1 MHLSTDQL
9 ETLLL
14 EALPPLHRRVRH
26 ASAGALAQRLVETCP
41 RPAGADGLAPWLG
54 VALEVLE
61 TELAA
66 VHAELIQFTRLHNEA
81 VDDTARREVLVNH
94 LKATVKDRKER
105 REDLRALD
113 RWMGFDALRERQ
125 EKRRHK
131 LLIEEETALRALT
144 GILAVTTPQEMQPSA
159 VALARQLL
167 DRAVDAPRAQN
178 RFAALEAFRQL
189 TQAVPGVA
197 STLPEVG
204 PTLTSLAGQ
213 EDVSPFFQAEALRA
227 LLTVDALTGLA
238 LLRQRVR
245 ANAPSEK
252 DFLFRRQVLEQCSPL
267 LTEEQRL
274 ALLTEVA
281 HHDPSEYVRM
291 GLCALVATR
300 PEGQPLLRRL
310 AGLEKVPA
318 IAKDAAARTLSE
330 SSPRVRTAAVLAA
343 VEAALSTPK
352 VKGPALQVLVDVLG
366 QDTAPLVLRVS
377 CERAAALAEALGAAG
392 LGPAHAALL
401 DAVESLAT
409 QEAGTGPVVEAAAA
423 AAQVLRRVK
432 DPVRQA
438 WTAFLAERITRLKP
452 GGRTRVT
459 LEPLPENLPAMP
471 EGPEWLGAILAD
483 LSQDGHGLYA
493 ERSKKALTL
502 WHGDRQQRRLWRMWH
517 ELGRPAPN
525 KRQAFL
531 HTTGRVMPG
540 TLRAHPG
547 HLDEITETLVPG
559 ERVHV
564 ASQGSWGRH
573 LPTVDDL
580 LDLPLS
586 KDGKVHLFS
595 SHGETVLVPP
605 ASRLRRLANRLK
617 VTKDYRRL
625 ATLRL
630 DSLGGEEPR
639 ERRRFVEQVE
649 KDLGVQVRFTP
660 YGQGQKVP
668 APLAT
673 LFQDTAETVAKPTTL
688 HTPALLGLQSGF
700 LALLTERILE
710 NEGYFLGMG
719 GNGIA
724 ALGLFTA
731 ALFSVFLGDTYV
743 KRQNVRKA
751 REQIPLCIGGWG
763 TRGKSGTE
771 RLKAAL
777 FSGMGF
783 EVFAKTTG
791 SEAMFVHS
799 APGAG
804 PSEFF
809 IFRPYDKATIWEQK
823 DMVELGA
830 RLGTEVF
837 LWECMALQPNF
848 VELLQNDWMKDDFAT
863 LTNAYPDHEDI
874 QGPAGMDVA
883 SVITHF
889 MPKGGKVVTTEDHFL
904 PLFKQKAQ
912 EKDTTLLHSAW
923 WEAELIPEELLA
935 LFPYREHPRN
945 MALVATLAE
954 QLGVSRPYALALMAE
969 HVQPEIGVLKVFP
982 QTRVRGR
989 LLTFINGHSANERTG
1004 FMNNWTRT
1012 GLGDVDPESNPE
1024 RAVIT
1029 VINNRWDR
1037 VSRSEVFA
1045 RIMVEDAPADRHV
1058 LIGTNLEGL
1067 QKYVRDALDRYLA
1080 GTDVVAVEELST
1092 PEGAGRA
1099 EVRLAKALA
1108 RLKVPRPTAQTFL
1121 DRFGRYA
1128 AGAGLKVTPT
1138 VALNAA
1144 VEKAL
1149 SGAGDDVGVEKVR
1162 RTLEREVGSLL
1173 DEALGPV
1180 SRVQSQPLPEVL
1192 TPATKDEVR
1201 EHALYLLAR
1210 MAVHARLKQA
1220 LPRDA
1225 SGDAAGRV
1233 KAFHARFREAYKAM
1247 FLEQV
1252 VPVSDAQATGD
1263 QVVDACAR
1271 AVAPG
1276 MQVSIMG
1283 AQNIKGTGLD
1293 WVYRWMALDRV
1304 TSALKALEGTSV
1316 EARRRALESL
1326 ETFDDSGFVDA
1337 GLARTVLPRLVEKA
1351 NSPDEAD
1358 RLRKLAER
1366 ARQRHESKLS
1376 ALKHTAAGGATQT
1389 VVRKLEKVFDYLD
1402 SVTRR
1407 RLSEMLL
1414 EDLEK
1419 GRVSHARAAVETRKL
1434 YERQKGGWLFRGLKK
1449 QQPKRLG
1456 PVPVEA
1462 PVLPPVTEAEASSPL
1477 PQPQVVFTKSVELR
1491 GTSVTVPL
1499 RHLHTSETNAMA
1511 KGEGPVLPRDATVK
1525 PQGPD
1530 VPKPEASGDDAGE
1543 PLS

>member
-14 EALPPLHRRVRH
+14 EALPALHRRVRH
-26 ASAGALAQRLVETCP
+26 ASAEALAQRLVETCP
-41 RPAGADGLAPWLG
+41 RPAGVEGLAPWLG
-54 VALEVLE
+54 VALEALE

-66 VHAELIQFTRLHNEA
+66 VNAELVQFTRQHNEA
-81 VDDTARREVLVNH
+81 ADDAARRDVLVAH

-105 REDLRALD
+105 KEDLRALD

-144 GILAVTTPQEMQPSA
+144 GVMGMTTPQELQPSA
-159 VALARQLL
+159 VPLARQLL

-189 TQAVPGVA
+189 AQTVPGVA
-197 STLPEVG
+197 ASLPEVG

-227 LLTVDALTGLA
+227 LLIVDALTGLA
-238 LLRQRVR
+238 LLRQRMR
-245 ANAPSEK
+245 TPNPSEK
-252 DFLFRRQVLEQCSPL
+252 DFLFRRQVLEQCAPL
-267 LTEEQRL
+267 LSEEHRMPLL
-274 ALLTEVA
+274 AEVA

-291 GLCALVATR
+291 GLCALVASR
-300 PEGQPLLRRL
+300 PDGQPLLRRL
-310 AGLEKVPA
+310 AGLELVPA
-318 IAKDAAARTLSE
+318 IAKDAQGRMTSE
-330 SSPRVRTAAVLAA
+330 PSPRVRTAAVLAA
-343 VEAALSTPK
+343 VEAALATPK

-366 QDTAPLVLRVS
+366 RDTTPLVLRVS
-377 CERAAALAEALGAAG
+377 CERAGALAEALGAAG

-401 DAVESLAT
+401 DAVETLAT
-409 QEAGTGPVVEAAAA
+409 QPDATGPVVEAASA

-438 WTAFLAERITRLKP
+438 WTAHLAGLVSKLKP

-459 LEPLPENLPAMP
+459 IEPPPENLPAMP
-471 EGPEWLGAILAD
+471 EGPAWLGAILAD

-493 ERSKKALTL
+493 ERTQKTLTL
-502 WHGDRQQRRLWRMWH
+502 WHGDRQQRRLWRVWH

-531 HTTGRVMPG
+531 HTTGRTLSG

-605 ASRLRRLANRLK
+605 ASRLRRLANRVR

-630 DSLGGEEPR
+630 NSLSGEEPR

-649 KDLGVQVRFTP
+649 RDLGVQVRFTP
-660 YGQGQKVP
+660 YGQNKQVP

-673 LFQDTAETVAKPTTL
+673 LFQDAPETVTKPTTL
-688 HTPALLGLQSGF
+688 HTPALAGLQSGF

-724 ALGLFTA
+724 ALGIFTA

-751 REQIPLCIGGWG
+751 RAKIPLCIGGWG

-883 SVITHF
+883 SVITNF
-889 MPKGGKVVTTEDHFL
+889 MPNGGKVVTTEDHFL
-904 PLFKQKAQ
+904 PLFKTAAK

-954 QLGVSRPYALALMAE
+954 QLGVSRSYALALMAE

-1067 QKYVRDALDRYLA
+1067 QKYVRDALDRNLLN
-1080 GTDVVAVEELST
+1080 TEVVAAEELST
-1092 PEGAGRA
+1092 AEGEGRA
-1099 EVRLAKALA
+1099 EVRLAKEMA

-1121 DRFGRYA
+1121 DRLERYA
-1128 AGAGLKVTPT
+1128 AGAGLTVQPT
-1138 VALNAA
+1138 VGLTAALT
-1144 VEKAL
+1144 KAL
-1149 SGAGDDVGVEKVR
+1149 DGADDDVGVERVR
-1162 RTLEREVGSLL
+1162 RTLEREVGPLI
-1173 DEALGPV
+1173 DEALTPV
-1180 SRVQSQPLPEVL
+1180 SRAKPQALPEVL
-1192 TPATKDEVR
+1192 TPATRDEVR

-1210 MAVHARLKQA
+1210 MAVHARLKQL
-1220 LPRDA
+1220 LPRGA
-1225 SGDAAGRV
+1225 GAGDAAGRV
-1233 KAFHARFREAYKAM
+1233 KAFHAKFSEAYKAM

-1252 VPVSDAQATGD
+1252 VPVSDPQATGD

-1276 MQVSIMG
+1276 LQVSIMG

-1304 TSALKALEGTSV
+1304 TTALKALEGTSV

-1337 GLARTVLPRLVEKA
+1337 GLARTMLPGLVQKA
-1351 NSPDEAD
+1351 GSPDEAD

-1366 ARQRHESKLS
+1366 AQARHELKLS
-1376 ALKHTAAGGATQT
+1376 ALTHTAAGGATQV

-1414 EDLEK
+1414 EDLET

-1449 QQPKRLG
+1449 QPAQRLA
-1456 PVPVEA
+1456 PVPVPAIGGLRPE
-1462 PVLPPVTEAEASSPL
+1462 
-1477 PQPQVVFTKSVELR
+1477 QVVFAEWGDGPGV
-1491 GTSVTVPL
+1491 VVPV
-1499 RHLHTSETNAMA
+1499 RHVSSDTNAVA
-1511 KGEGPVLPRDATVK
+1511 KVEGPVFRREGPVKK

-1530 VPKPEASGDDAGE
+1530 VPGSEASVDDAGE

>member
-1 MHLSTDQL
+1 MHLANEPL
-9 ETLLL
+9 ESRLL
-14 EALPPLHRRVRH
+14 EALPPLHRRVRG
-26 ASAGALAQRLVETCP
+26 ASVEALARRLVESCP
-41 RPAGADGLAPWLG
+41 RPAGLEGLAPWLG
-54 VALEVLE
+54 VALEALE

-66 VHAELIQFTRLHNEA
+66 VHAEIVQFTRQHNDA
-81 VDDTARREVLVNH
+81 QDDAARRQVLVEH
-94 LKATVKDRKER
+94 IQATVKDRKDR
-105 REDLRALD
+105 KEDLRALD

-131 LLIEEETALRALT
+131 LLVEEETALRALT
-144 GILAVTTPQEMQPSA
+144 GVLATTTAEELQPAA
-159 VALARQLL
+159 VPLARQLL

-189 TQAVPGVA
+189 AQTVPGVA
-197 STLPEVG
+197 ASLPEVE

-238 LLRQRVR
+238 LLRQRLR
-245 ANAPSEK
+245 AKAPSEK
-252 DFLFRRQVLEQCSPL
+252 DFLFRRQVLEQCAPL
-267 LTEEQRL
+267 LSDEHRVP
-274 ALLTEVA
+274 LLTEVA

-291 GLCALVATR
+291 GLCALIARR
-300 PEGQPLLRRL
+300 PDGQPLLRRL
-310 AGLEKVPA
+310 AGLDPVPA
-318 IAKDAAARTLSE
+318 VGGETLSE
-330 SSPRVRTAAVLAA
+330 PSPRVRTAAVLAA
-343 VEAALSTPK
+343 VDAALAAPK
-352 VKGPALQVLVDVLG
+352 VKAPALQVLVDVLG
-366 QDTAPLVLRVS
+366 RDTAPLVLRVA

-409 QEAGTGPVVEAAAA
+409 QPGTTGPVVEAAAA

-438 WTAFLAERITRLKP
+438 WTAFLAGRVSRLRP
-452 GGRTRVT
+452 GSRTRI
-459 LEPLPENLPAMP
+459 PLQPAPENLPPMP
-471 EGPEWLGAILAD
+471 EGPAWLGAVLAD

-493 ERSKKALTL
+493 ERTDKTLTL
-502 WHGDRQQRRLWRMWH
+502 WHGDRQERRLWRMWH
-517 ELGRPAPN
+517 EWGRPAPN

-531 HTTGRVMPG
+531 HTTGRVMSG

-547 HLDEITETLVPG
+547 HLDEITETQVPG

-580 LDLPLS
+580 LDMPLS

-605 ASRLRRLANRLK
+605 ASRLRRLTNRLK
-617 VTKDYRRL
+617 VSKDYRRL
-625 ATLRL
+625 ASLRL

-649 KDLGVQVRFTP
+649 RELGVQVRFTP
-660 YGQGQKVP
+660 YGQNKQVP
-668 APLAT
+668 PALAT
-673 LFQDTAETVAKPTTL
+673 LFHEPEPKRSSTL
-688 HTPALLGLQSGF
+688 HTPALVGLQSGF
-700 LALLTERILE
+700 LALLTERIME

-731 ALFSVFLGDTYV
+731 ALFSLFLGDTYV
-743 KRQNVRKA
+743 KRQSVRRS
-751 REQIPLCIGGWG
+751 REKIPLVIGGWG

-848 VELLQNDWMKDDFAT
+848 VELLQNDWMQDDFAT

-874 QGPAGMDVA
+874 QGPAGINVA
-883 SVITHF
+883 SVITNF
-889 MPKGGKVVTTEDHFL
+889 MPRGGRVVTTEDHFL
-904 PLFKQKAQ
+904 PLFKQAAE

-954 QLGVSRPYALALMAE
+954 QLGVPRPHALALMAE

-982 QTRVRGR
+982 PAKVRGR
-989 LLTFINGHSANERTG
+989 QLTFINGHSANERTG
-1004 FMNNWTRT
+1004 FMNNWSRT
-1012 GLGDVDPESNPE
+1012 GLGDVDPDAHPD

-1067 QKYVRDALDRYLA
+1067 QKYVRAALDRHLA
-1080 GTDVVAVEELST
+1080 STEVVAAEEVTS
-1092 PEGAGRA
+1092 PEGQARA
-1099 EVRLAKALA
+1099 EARLAKELA
-1108 RLKVPRPTAQTFL
+1108 KLKVPRPTTATFM
-1121 DRFGRYA
+1121 DRLERYA
-1128 AGAGLKVTPT
+1128 AGAGLQATPT
-1138 VALNAA
+1138 VALTAA

-1149 SGAGDDVGVEKVR
+1149 EGGDGDVGVEKLR
-1162 RTLEREVGSLL
+1162 RALEREVGPLIE
-1173 DEALGPV
+1173 EALSPAA
-1180 SRVQSQPLPEVL
+1180 RTLPQALPEVL
-1192 TPATKDEVR
+1192 TAATKDEVR

-1210 MAVHARLKQA
+1210 MAVHARLKA
-1220 LPRDA
+1220 LLPRGE
-1225 SGDAAGRV
+1225 GDAQGRV
-1233 KAFHARFREAYKAM
+1233 KAFHSKFRDAYRAM
-1247 FLEQV
+1247 MLEQL
-1252 VPVSDAQATGD
+1252 VPVSDSQATGD

-1293 WVYRWMALDRV
+1293 WVYRWMALNRV
-1304 TSALKALEGTSV
+1304 TTALKALEGTSV

-1337 GLARTVLPRLVEKA
+1337 GLARAVLPGLVGKA
-1351 NSPDEAD
+1351 GSPDEAD

-1366 ARQRHESKLS
+1366 ARARHELKVH
-1376 ALKHTAAGGATQT
+1376 ALTHTAAGGATQV

-1402 SVTRR
+1402 SVTRS
-1407 RLSEMLL
+1407 RLSDLL
-1414 EDLEK
+1414 LADLEA

-1434 YERQKGGWLFRGLKK
+1434 YERQKGGWLFRGLK
-1449 QQPKRLG
+1449 QQPKRLAPVVATPEPAMELAPPPAPVETVFKTTVELPGAKVTVHHVPLDTNALKKLEG
-1456 PVPVEA
+1456 PVP
-1462 PVLPPVTEAEASSPL
+1462 
-1477 PQPQVVFTKSVELR
+1477 
-1491 GTSVTVPL
+1491 
-1499 RHLHTSETNAMA
+1499 
-1511 KGEGPVLPRDATVK
+1511 PRDEPLK
-1525 PQGPD
+1525 KQGPD
-1530 VPKPEASGDDAGE
+1530 VPGPEAADDAGE

>member
-1 MHLSTDQL
+1 MNSSGRDMHLANEPL
-9 ETLLL
+9 ESQLL
-14 EALPPLHRRVRH
+14 EALPPLHRRVR
-26 ASAGALAQRLVETCP
+26 GAQVEVLAQRLVESCP
-41 RPAGADGLAPWLG
+41 RPAGLEGLAPWLG
-54 VALEVLE
+54 VALEALE

-66 VHAELIQFTRLHNEA
+66 VHAEIVQFTRQHNEA
-81 VDDTARREVLVNH
+81 LDDAARRQVLVEH
-94 LKATVKDRKER
+94 IKATVKDRKDR
-105 REDLRALD
+105 KEDLRALD
-113 RWMGFDALRERQ
+113 RWMGFDALRERL

-144 GILAVTTPQEMQPSA
+144 GVLGKAHAQELQPAAVP
-159 VALARQLL
+159 LARQLL

-178 RFAALEAFRQL
+178 RSAALEAFRQL
-189 TQAVPGVA
+189 AQTVPGVA
-197 STLPEVG
+197 ASLPEVG

-227 LLTVDALTGLA
+227 LLTVDVLEGIT
-238 LLRQRVR
+238 LLRQRLR
-245 ANAPSEK
+245 AKAPSEK
-252 DFLFRRQVLEQCSPL
+252 DFLFRRQVLEQCAPL
-267 LTEEQRL
+267 LSEEHRMP
-274 ALLTEVA
+274 LLTEVA

-291 GLCALVATR
+291 GLCALIAQR
-300 PEGQPLLRRL
+300 QDGQPLLRRL
-310 AGLEKVPA
+310 AGLEQVPA
-318 IAKDAAARTLSE
+318 VAGQTLSE
-330 SSPRVRTAAVLAA
+330 PSPRVRTAAVLAA
-343 VEAALSTPK
+343 VDAALTAPK
-352 VKGPALQVLVDVLG
+352 VKGPALQVLVDVIG
-366 QDTAPLVLRVS
+366 RDTAPLVLRVS

-409 QEAGTGPVVEAAAA
+409 QPGATGPVVEAAAA
-423 AAQVLRRVK
+423 AAQVLHRVK

-438 WTAFLAERITRLKP
+438 WTAFLAGRVSKLRP
-452 GGRTRVT
+452 GSRTRI
-459 LEPLPENLPAMP
+459 PLQPAPENLPPMP
-471 EGPEWLGAILAD
+471 EGPAWLGAILAD

-493 ERSKKALTL
+493 ERTDKTLTL
-502 WHGDRQQRRLWRMWH
+502 WHGDRQERRLWRMWH

-531 HTTGRVMPG
+531 HTTGRVMSG

-580 LDLPLS
+580 LDMPLS

-605 ASRLRRLANRLK
+605 ASRLRRLTNRLK
-617 VTKDYRRL
+617 VSKDYRRL
-625 ATLRL
+625 ASLRL

-649 KDLGVQVRFTP
+649 RELGVQVRFTP
-660 YGQGQKVP
+660 YGQHKQVP

-673 LFQDTAETVAKPTTL
+673 LFHEPEAAPKPTSTL
-688 HTPALLGLQSGF
+688 HTPAVLGLQSGF
-700 LALLTERILE
+700 LALLTERIME

-731 ALFSVFLGDTYV
+731 ALFSIFLGDTYV
-743 KRQNVRKA
+743 KRQSVRKS
-751 REQIPLCIGGWG
+751 REKIPLVIGGWG

-848 VELLQNDWMKDDFAT
+848 VELLQNDWMRDDFAT

-874 QGPAGMDVA
+874 QGPAGINVA
-883 SVITHF
+883 SVITNF
-889 MPKGGKVVTTEDHFL
+889 MPNGGRVVTTEDHFL
-904 PLFKQKAQ
+904 PLFKQAAK

-923 WEAELIPEELLA
+923 WEAELIPEEFLA

-982 QTRVRGR
+982 PAKVRGR
-989 LLTFINGHSANERTG
+989 QLQFINGHSANERTG
-1004 FMNNWTRT
+1004 FMNNWIRT
-1012 GLGDVDPESNPE
+1012 GLGDVDPDANPE

-1067 QKYVRDALDRYLA
+1067 QKYVRDALDRHLLS
-1080 GTDVVAVEELST
+1080 TEVVAAEEVSS
-1092 PEGAGRA
+1092 PEGQARA
-1099 EVRLAKALA
+1099 EARLAKELA
-1108 RLKVPRPTAQTFL
+1108 KLKVPRPTTATFMNRL
-1121 DRFGRYA
+1121 ERYA
-1128 AGAGLKVTPT
+1128 AGAGLQATAT
-1138 VALNAA
+1138 LALTAA

-1149 SGAGDDVGVEKVR
+1149 EGGDDDVGVEKVR
-1162 RTLEREVGSLL
+1162 RALEREVGPLI
-1173 DEALGPV
+1173 DEALSPA
-1180 SRVQSQPLPEVL
+1180 SRAQPSSLPEVL
-1192 TPATKDEVR
+1192 TAATQDEVR

-1210 MAVHARLKQA
+1210 MAVHARLKA
-1220 LPRDA
+1220 LLPRGEADA
-1225 SGDAAGRV
+1225 QGRV
-1233 KAFHARFREAYKAM
+1233 KAFHAKFRDAYKAM
-1247 FLEQV
+1247 MLEQL
-1252 VPVSDAQATGD
+1252 VPVSDSQATGD

-1271 AVAPG
+1271 SVAPG

-1304 TSALKALEGTSV
+1304 TTALKALEGTSV

-1337 GLARTVLPRLVEKA
+1337 GLARTVLPGLVSKA
-1351 NSPDEAD
+1351 ASPDEAD

-1366 ARQRHESKLS
+1366 SRARHELKIA
-1376 ALKHTAAGGATQT
+1376 ALTHTAAGGATQV

-1407 RLSEMLL
+1407 RLSELLL
-1414 EDLEK
+1414 EDLET

-1449 QQPKRLG
+1449 QPKLA
-1456 PVPVEA
+1456 PVPTVEA
-1462 PVLPPVTEAEASSPL
+1462 PTPVMPAPAEA
-1477 PQPQVVFTKSVELR
+1477 VFKTTVELPSTKVPVQVR
-1491 GTSVTVPL
+1491 HVPL
-1499 RHLHTSETNAMA
+1499 DTNALT
-1511 KGEGPVLPRDATVK
+1511 KLEGPVLLRDEPLK
-1525 PQGPD
+1525 KQGPD
-1530 VPKPEASGDDAGE
+1530 VLGPEVADDAGE

>member
-1 MHLSTDQL
+1 MHLATDAL
-9 ETLLL
+9 EALLL
-14 EALPPLHRRVRH
+14 EALPPLHRRVRR
-26 ASAGALAQRLVETCP
+26 ASAEGLARRLVETCP
-41 RPAGADGLAPWLG
+41 RPAGLEGLAPWLG
-54 VALEVLE
+54 VALEALE
-61 TELAA
+61 TELAS
-66 VHAELIQFTRLHNEA
+66 VHTELVHFTRQYNEA
-81 VDDTARREVLVNH
+81 VDDAARRQVLVDH
-94 LKATVKDRKER
+94 LKATVKDRKDR

-144 GILAVTTPQEMQPSA
+144 GVLTRATARELQSAAVP
-159 VALARQLL
+159 LARQLL
-167 DRAVDAPRAQN
+167 DRAVDAPREQN

-189 TQAVPGVA
+189 TQTVPGVA
-197 STLPEVG
+197 ASLPEVG
-204 PTLTSLAGQ
+204 LTLTSLAGQ
-213 EDVSPFFQAEALRA
+213 EDASPFFQAEALRA
-227 LLTVDALTGLA
+227 LLTVDVLTGMP
-238 LLRQRVR
+238 LLRQRLR
-245 ANAPSEK
+245 AKAPSEK
-252 DFLFRRQVLEQCSPL
+252 DFLFRRQVLEQCAPL
-267 LTEEQRL
+267 IPEEHRL
-274 ALLTEVA
+274 PLLTEVA

-291 GLCALVATR
+291 GLCALLALR
-300 PEGQPLLRRL
+300 PDGQLLLRRL
-310 AGLEKVPA
+310 AGLETVA
-318 IAKDAAARTLSE
+318 TAHASSE
-330 SSPRVRTAAVLAA
+330 PSPRVRTAAVLAA
-343 VEAALSTPK
+343 VEAALAVPK
-352 VKGPALQVLVDVLG
+352 VKSAALQVLVEVLG
-366 QDTAPLVLRVS
+366 RDTAPLVLRVS

-409 QEAGTGPVVEAAAA
+409 QQDATGPVVEAASA

-438 WTAFLAERITRLKP
+438 WTAFLAGRVSGLRP
-452 GGRTRVT
+452 GSRTRI
-459 LEPLPENLPAMP
+459 PLQPPPENLPPMP
-471 EGPEWLGAILAD
+471 EGHAWLGAILAD

-493 ERSKKALTL
+493 ERTERTLTL

-531 HTTGRVMPG
+531 HTSGRRMPG

-547 HLDEITETLVPG
+547 HLDEITETRVPG

-580 LDLPLS
+580 LDMPLS

-605 ASRLRRLANRLK
+605 ASRLRRMVNRFR
-617 VTKDYRRL
+617 VTKDYHRL
-625 ATLRL
+625 ATTRL

-649 KDLGVQVRFTP
+649 RELGVQVRFTP
-660 YGQGQKVP
+660 YGQGRQVP

-673 LFQDTAETVAKPTTL
+673 LFREPPESSARL

-700 LALLTERILE
+700 LALLTERIME

-743 KRQNVRKA
+743 KRQNVREA
-751 REQIPLCIGGWG
+751 RARIPLCIGGWG

-777 FSGMGF
+777 FSGLGF

-848 VELLQNDWMKDDFAT
+848 VELLQNDWMQDDFAT

-889 MPKGGKVVTTEDHFL
+889 MPKGGRVVTTEDHFL
-904 PLFKQKAQ
+904 PLFKQVAK

-982 QTRVRGR
+982 PAKVRGR
-989 LLTFINGHSANERTG
+989 QLTFINGHSANERTG

-1012 GLGDVDPESNPE
+1012 GLGDVDPEANPD

-1045 RIMVEDAPADRHV
+1045 RILVEDAPADRHV

-1067 QKYVRDALDRYLA
+1067 RKYVRDALDRHLL
-1080 GTDVVAVEELST
+1080 GTEIVAAEELSSQ
-1092 PEGAGRA
+1092 EGEARA
-1099 EVRLAKALA
+1099 EARLAKELA
-1108 RLKVPRPTAQTFL
+1108 RLKVPRPTTATFM
-1121 DRFGRYA
+1121 DRFMRYA
-1128 AGAGLKVTPT
+1128 AGADLRAIPT
-1138 VALNAA
+1138 VALTAA

-1149 SGAGDDVGVEKVR
+1149 EGADDEVGVEKVR
-1162 RTLEREVGSLL
+1162 RALEREVGPLL
-1173 DEALGPV
+1173 DAALEPV
-1180 SRVQSQPLPEVL
+1180 SRAQTKILPEVL

-1210 MAVHARLKQA
+1210 MVVHARLMQA
-1220 LPRDA
+1220 LPRGD
-1225 SGDAAGRV
+1225 GDAEGRV
-1233 KAFHARFREAYKAM
+1233 KAFHAKFREAYRALM
-1247 FLEQV
+1247 LEQL
-1252 VPVSDAQATGD
+1252 VPVADSQATGD

-1276 MQVSIMG
+1276 MHVSIMG

-1304 TSALKALEGTSV
+1304 TAALKALEGTSV

-1337 GLARTVLPRLVEKA
+1337 GLARTVLPGLVDRA
-1351 NSPDEAD
+1351 ASPDEAD

-1366 ARQRHESKLS
+1366 ARAKHEAKVA
-1376 ALKHTAAGGATQT
+1376 ALTHTSAGGATQV
-1389 VVRKLEKVFDYLD
+1389 VVRRLEKVFDYLD

-1414 EDLEK
+1414 DDLEQ

-1434 YERQKGGWLFRGLKK
+1434 YERQKGGWLFRGLQK
-1449 QQPKRLG
+1449 QPKRLAAMPTVRVPAPVVEETPIPTSAAQG
-1456 PVPVEA
+1456 VFTETVELSGLKVPVR
-1462 PVLPPVTEAEASSPL
+1462 PASSD
-1477 PQPQVVFTKSVELR
+1477 
-1491 GTSVTVPL
+1491 
-1499 RHLHTSETNAMA
+1499 TNALT
-1511 KGEGPVLPRDATVK
+1511 KGEAAAQRRDESLPRKGPGVV
-1525 PQGPD
+1525 GPD
-1530 VPKPEASGDDAGE
+1530 AAADDAGE